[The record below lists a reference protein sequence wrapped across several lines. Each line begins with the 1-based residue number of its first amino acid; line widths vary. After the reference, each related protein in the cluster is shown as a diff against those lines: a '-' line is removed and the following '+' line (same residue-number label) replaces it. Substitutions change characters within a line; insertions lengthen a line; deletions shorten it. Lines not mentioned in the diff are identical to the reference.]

1 MLCTER
7 LNIIPYRASFYQDL
21 RALFCDNNKVM
32 QWALHNRSLR
42 LNEFENLLK
51 KQFVLE
57 EKAIYGFYCIQSIS
71 NQKIIGVTGLF
82 KCNYIDKKD
91 IEFGFILAEPA
102 WGKGYAQELGR
113 FWLHYAA
120 HQLKYPRII
129 ATTSPYNHASQR
141 VLEKLNMRF
150 YKSLE
155 VPQRGRRYVY
165 IKDLDK

>member
-7 LNIIPYRASFYQDL
+7 LN
-21 RALFCDNNKVM
+21 LFCDNNKVM

-102 WGKGYAQELGR
+102 WGKGYAQ
-113 FWLHYAA
+113 
-120 HQLKYPRII
+120 
-129 ATTSPYNHASQR
+129 
-141 VLEKLNMRF
+141 
-150 YKSLE
+150 
-155 VPQRGRRYVY
+155 
-165 IKDLDK
+165 